1 MRQISFHLLA
11 IAILFTFRTS
21 FGADP
26 RPIQMQWVNNIL
38 TLSGDQLKGK
48 EITINYL
55 EAYCRAGST
64 KADWGRHTVVGHE
77 TQLLKSSDDKT
88 YLQLQD
94 TLTDGVRVTHE
105 IRSTSDEVRFEITAH
120 NPTKKRSEAH
130 WAQPCIRLA
139 KFTGGTQE
147 SYLEKSF
154 IFLEGELASF
164 PTKNWA
170 TEARYT
176 PGQVWCPIGVDR
188 DDVNPRPLSPLVPS
202 NGLIGCFSGDRS
214 RVFGVAF
221 DPYQELFQGVVVCLH
236 SDFRLG
242 GLQPGET
249 KKIKGRIYIAHDV
262 PTLLKRYQADFPN
275 QTEVKK
281 K

>member
-1 MRQISFHLLA
+1 MLA
-11 IAILFTFRTS
+11 N
-21 FGADP
+21 DK
-26 RPIQMQWVNNIL
+26 PIVIMN
-38 TLSGDQLKGK
+38 G
-48 EITINYL
+48 Y
-55 EAYCRAGST
+55 
-64 KADWGRHTVVGHE
+64 
-77 TQLLKSSDDKT
+77 
-88 YLQLQD
+88 
-94 TLTDGVRVTHE
+94 
-105 IRSTSDEVRFEITAH
+105 
-120 NPTKKRSEAH
+120 
-130 WAQPCIRLA
+130 
-139 KFTGGTQE
+139 
-147 SYLEKSF
+147 EKSF

-249 KKIKGRIYIAHDV
+249 KTIKGRIYIAPDV